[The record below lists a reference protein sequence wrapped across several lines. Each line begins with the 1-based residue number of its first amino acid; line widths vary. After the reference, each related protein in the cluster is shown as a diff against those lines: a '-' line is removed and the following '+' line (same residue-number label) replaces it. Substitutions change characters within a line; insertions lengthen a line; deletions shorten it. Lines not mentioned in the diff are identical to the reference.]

1 VRRQHDSI
9 AEGLLVDMTLTAH
22 AQLPVFDHSALL
34 YHSEREYVDWLGR
47 FISDGLDRAQPVL
60 VAVPGDRLA
69 SLRHALGD
77 AAADVTMTD
86 IMTIGRN
93 PGRIL
98 AAQLAFVERHPRQHV
113 RIIAE
118 PVWEG
123 RTPFEYSACMQHEAL
138 ANIAFDGLDVTG
150 LCPYDASC
158 LDEKVLA
165 DVHLTHPQIWRGGF
179 RKHSP
184 DYALDVALDHCN
196 QPLTTNPAAVTYAV
210 GEAADLTG
218 ARRCCNRYGRLL
230 GMSADQVA
238 DLMLVATELATNSLD
253 HAAGGCRLAFWY
265 ETGHVVCEA
274 RDMGYW
280 ADPLAGRR
288 PPGAHGI
295 GPYGLFVVNTIADLL
310 RTHTTPAGT
319 TVQVYLRLKHS
330 GDGRAV

>member
-1 VRRQHDSI
+1 
-9 AEGLLVDMTLTAH
+9 MTLTAH
-22 AQLPVFDHSALL
+22 AQLPAFDHSALL
-34 YHSEREYVDWLGR
+34 YQSEGEYVDWLVR

-69 SLRHALGD
+69 LLRRALGD
-77 AAADVTMTD
+77 AAVDVTMAD
-86 IMTIGRN
+86 IMSIGRN

-113 RIIAE
+113 RVIAE

-158 LDEKVLA
+158 LGEKVLA
-165 DVHLTHPQIWRGGF
+165 DVHLTHPQIWRGGL

-196 QPLTTNPAAVTYAV
+196 QPLTTNPAAVTYTV
-210 GEAADLTG
+210 GEAADLAG
-218 ARRCCNRYGRLL
+218 ARNCCNRYGRLL
-230 GMSADQVA
+230 GMPADQVA

-253 HAAGGCRLAFWY
+253 HAGGGCRLAFWY
-265 ETGHVVCEA
+265 EAGHVVCEA

-280 ADPLAGRR
+280 SDPLAGRR

-319 TVQVYLRLKHS
+319 TIHVYLRLEHS

>member
-1 VRRQHDSI
+1 
-9 AEGLLVDMTLTAH
+9 MTLTAH
-22 AQLPVFDHSALL
+22 AQLPAFDHSALL
-34 YHSEREYVDWLGR
+34 YHSEREYVDWLVR

-69 SLRHALGD
+69 LLRRALGD
-77 AAADVTMTD
+77 AAADVTMAD
-86 IMTIGRN
+86 ITGIGRN

-123 RTPFEYSACMQHEAL
+123 RTPFEYSACIQHEAL

-158 LDEKVLA
+158 LGEKVLA

-196 QPLTTNPAAVTYAV
+196 QPLTTNPAAVTFTV
-210 GEAADLTG
+210 GEAADLAG
-218 ARRCCNRYGRLL
+218 ARKCCNRYGRLL
-230 GMSADQVA
+230 GMSADRVA

-253 HAAGGCRLAFWY
+253 HAGGGCRLSFWY
-265 ETGHVVCEA
+265 EAGHVVCEA
-274 RDMGYW
+274 RDMGRW

-288 PPGAHGI
+288 PPAAHGI

-319 TVQVYLRLKHS
+319 TVQVYLRLDHS
-330 GDGRAV
+330 DDGRAV